1 MWLYLLCVLLGLAL
15 PSITKA
21 VLSKFT
27 TSNSNELYDQADAVT
42 LNLVG
47 GGKQSLWFNMG
58 WWEHG

>member
-1 MWLYLLCVLLGLAL
+1 MWLYLLCVLFGLAL

-21 VLSKFT
+21 VLSKLT

-47 GGKQSLWFNMG
+47 GKQSLWFNMG